1 MSRLHK
7 VLKRV
12 RVRTSAFV
20 STPGGKLALRVGR
33 GVLLLGILAFLAL
46 QLTEVGWGNVWD
58 GLPRTP
64 WFYAIVLAM
73 YFILPLSEAGI
84 YGWLWRVPFRR
95 LFGISL
101 RKRVLNADVL
111 GYSGDVYFGVWAHR
125 NLGLS
130 ERAVWQVYK
139 DNTVLSALAS
149 FASVALLL
157 GGLWFGGFIAF
168 ADLVRGQNPIHLAVG
183 LGIVLLLASAAL
195 TFRRALFSL
204 PARIVATLFAIHTG
218 RFVLG
223 YVLQVAQWWVVL
235 PEAPFEVWGT
245 MLAVMTVMNR
255 LPLVPARDLVS
266 IGAILGMADML
277 AASEAVLAGM
287 LLARSGIDRVLNA
300 AFFGGSLLWERRH
313 PTIAPGEAEPFLNE
327 AAAAE
332 TPQRTT
338 STS

>member
-12 RVRTSAFV
+12 RARTRAFAA
-20 STPGGKLALRVGR
+20 TPRGKLALRVGR
-33 GVLLLGILAFLAL
+33 GLLLLGIVAFLAL
-46 QLTEVGWGNVWD
+46 QLTEVGWGNVWE

-64 WFYAIVLAM
+64 WFYAIVLGM

-84 YGWLWRVPFRR
+84 YGWLWHVPFHR
-95 LFGISL
+95 LLGISL

-125 NLGLS
+125 TLGLS
-130 ERAVWQVYK
+130 EREVWRVYK

-195 TFRRALFSL
+195 TFRRAIFSL

-245 MLAVMTVMNR
+245 MLAVMTLMNR
-255 LPLVPARDLVS
+255 LPLVPARDLIS
-266 IGAILGMADML
+266 IGAILGMADVL

-300 AFFGGSLLWERRH
+300 SFFGGSLLWERRH
-313 PTIAPGEAEPFLNE
+313 PTVDPGDPLAHAVE
-327 AAAAE
+327 AAAE
-332 TPQRTT
+332 PPQRTT

>member
-1 MSRLHK
+1 MSRIRN

-12 RVRTSAFV
+12 RARTRALAA
-20 STPGGKLALRVGR
+20 TPGGKLALRIGR
-33 GVLLLGILAFLAL
+33 GLLLVCILVFLVL
-46 QLTEVGWGNVWD
+46 QLAEVGWRNVWE
-58 GLPRTP
+58 GLPRTL

-73 YFILPLSEAGI
+73 YFILPFTEAGI
-84 YGWLWRVPFRR
+84 YGWLWRVPARR

-130 ERAVWQVYK
+130 EREVWRVYK

-168 ADLVRGQNPIHLAVG
+168 ADLVRGQDPIHLAVG
-183 LGIVLLLASAAL
+183 LGITLLLLSAVL
-195 TFRRALFSL
+195 TFRRAIFSL
-204 PARIVATLFAIHTG
+204 PARTVFLLFTIHTA
-218 RFVLG
+218 RFALG

-235 PEAPFEVWGT
+235 PDAPFEVWGT

-266 IGAILGMADML
+266 IGAILGMSDLL
-277 AASEAVLAGM
+277 AASEGAVAGM

-313 PTIAPGEAEPFLNE
+313 PTVPPEAGSPPGTPPAAPA
-327 AAAAE
+327 
-332 TPQRTT
+332 QRTAN
-338 STS
+338 SPPR